1 MDNKKFLKL
10 AESEASK
17 YVIDNVPLAGVADFD
32 VYVVW
37 SCKTLQNNKALLSS
51 NIEDGLY
58 FEATY
63 NGDKHEM
70 YLDAYKKE
78 HNQAIEVSN
87 VNN

>member
-10 AESEASK
+10 AESEVSK

-70 YLDAYKKE
+70 YLDTYKKLD
-78 HNQAIEVSN
+78 NAVIEASK
-87 VNN
+87 

>member
-1 MDNKKFLKL
+1 MGNEQFLKL
-10 AESEASK
+10 AENEVSK

-37 SCKTLQNNKALLSS
+37 SCRTLQNNKALLSS

-70 YLDAYKKE
+70 YLDAYKKLKNE
-78 HNQAIEVSN
+78 AIEVEDGI
-87 VNN
+87 